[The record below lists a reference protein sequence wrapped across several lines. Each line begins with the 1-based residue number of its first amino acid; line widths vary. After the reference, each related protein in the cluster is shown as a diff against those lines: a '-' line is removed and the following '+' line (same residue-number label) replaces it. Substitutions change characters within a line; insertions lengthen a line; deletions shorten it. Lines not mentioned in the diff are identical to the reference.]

1 MFLKMSSENK
11 DYKVLVVDDRLE
23 VLEAAKKILEK
34 DYTVITISTPKEA
47 INYDKDFDLLISDI
61 YFKKE
66 EKNGFEIILD
76 WRKKKEG
83 LNAILMSSGFDEQTI
98 RLCKKYKILRLEKF
112 KDDLHPIDASEL
124 KELVGYYSQRRIE
137 PFLNI

>member
-1 MFLKMSSENK
+1 MSSENK

-47 INYDKDFDLLISDI
+47 INYDKEFDLLITDI

-112 KDDLHPIDASEL
+112 KDYLHPIDASEL
-124 KELVGYYSQRRIE
+124 KELVSYYSQRRIE